1 MWIVFVGL
9 AMGVLIGLSFPNV
22 LPASFASY
30 LSIALLAALD
40 SAFGGIRASLEG
52 KFVPVTFVSGLV
64 SNSVLA
70 ALLTYVGNKMGV
82 PLFDAA
88 LFAFGFRIFQNLGA
102 IRHDLI
108 ARWSKSRGKLRQE
121 ST

>member
-1 MWIVFVGL
+1 MWIVLVGL
-9 AMGVLIGLSFPNV
+9 AMGVLIGLSFPDV
-22 LPASFASY
+22 LPASFANY
-30 LSIALLAALD
+30 LSISLLAALD

-52 KFVPVTFVSGLV
+52 RFVPMTFVTGLV
-64 SNSVLA
+64 SNAVLA
-70 ALLTYVGNKMGV
+70 AGLTYLGNKMGV

-108 ARWSKSRGKLRQE
+108 GRWQKSRVKLRHE
-121 ST
+121 SL

>member
-1 MWIVFVGL
+1 
-9 AMGVLIGLSFPNV
+9 MGVLIGLSFPNV

-40 SAFGGIRASLEG
+40 SAFGGIRASLE
-52 KFVPVTFVSGLV
+52 KTFVPVTFVTGLV
-64 SNSVLA
+64 SNAVLA
-70 ALLTYVGNKMGV
+70 ALLTYLGNKMGV

-102 IRHDLI
+102 IRHLLI
-108 ARWSKSRGKLRQE
+108 DRWNKSRVKLQHP
-121 ST
+121 SV

>member
-1 MWIVFVGL
+1 MWIVLVGL
-9 AMGVLIGLSFPNV
+9 AMGVLIGLSFHNV
-22 LPASFASY
+22 LPASFASD

-40 SAFGGIRASLEG
+40 SAFGGIRAGLEG
-52 KFVPVTFVSGLV
+52 RFVPITFVTGLV

-102 IRHDLI
+102 IRHHLVD
-108 ARWSKSRGKLRQE
+108 RWIRSRVKLHQE
-121 ST
+121 SM

>member
-1 MWIVFVGL
+1 MWIVVVGL

-40 SAFGGIRASLEG
+40 SAFGGMRASLEG
-52 KFVPVTFVSGLV
+52 RFVPVTFVTGLV

-70 ALLTYVGNKMGV
+70 ALLTYVGDKMGV
-82 PLFDAA
+82 PLFDAS

-102 IRHDLI
+102 IRHDLVD
-108 ARWSKSRGKLRQE
+108 RWMKSRAKLRQE